1 MRSERSAVLK
11 PCRLCAVTVVIRVAV
26 GNAGRAAR
34 PDREVAM
41 LAKFL
46 AACGYPKP
54 DDIVDFVMTG
64 VAVAPIV
71 VGLGCGLFTQ
81 QSCDAKVEDLGLVF
95 VGHEDVARLEVPV
108 DHASLVRV

>member
-46 AACGYPKP
+46 AACGYP
-54 DDIVDFVMTG
+54 
-64 VAVAPIV
+64 
-71 VGLGCGLFTQ
+71 
-81 QSCDAKVEDLGLVF
+81 
-95 VGHEDVARLEVPV
+95 
-108 DHASLVRV
+108 